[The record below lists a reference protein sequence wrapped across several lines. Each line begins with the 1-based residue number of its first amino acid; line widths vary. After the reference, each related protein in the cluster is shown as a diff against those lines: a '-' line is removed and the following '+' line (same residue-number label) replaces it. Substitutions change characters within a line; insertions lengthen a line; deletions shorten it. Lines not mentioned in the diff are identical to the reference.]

1 MPISETGNSH
11 EKRARNARGFTLV
24 ETLVVVLIMGL
35 LAGAVVFT
43 APGAGGKLRDDARK
57 LAARTTLI
65 GQESIV
71 SGLPMGM
78 KLTHEGYVFFRMES
92 GIWEEMIGEKIFL
105 RHSWPQDVVVQI
117 GQVENQVT
125 RTPSVA
131 TPVPETPN
139 VIFDPTGISTPFVV
153 SLSMGEETYV
163 VSKNEKG
170 DIVVRTAQK

>member
-1 MPISETGNSH
+1 MPILETGNNH
-11 EKRARNARGFTLV
+11 EKPACNARGFTLV

-43 APGAGGKLRDDARK
+43 APGAGGRLRDDARK

-71 SGLPMGM
+71 SGLPTGM
-78 KLTHEGYVFFRMES
+78 KLTHEGYAFFRMES
-92 GIWEEMIGEKIFL
+92 GIWEEMTGEKTFL
-105 RHSWPQDVVVQI
+105 RHSWPQGVVVQV

-125 RTPSVA
+125 QAPTAA
-131 TPVPETPN
+131 TPAPEAPN

-153 SLSMGEETYV
+153 SLSVGEETYV

-170 DIVVRTAQK
+170 DVIVRTAQQ